1 MSQKKF
7 NILLIG
13 LKTMNTELIINQ
25 INNNRLNDISFRNI
39 SNFNYDF
46 KTSSYDLIIIDHHA
60 ISINK
65 NINELLESKDSET
78 PILIFNIDTDITTDT
93 LLSWPKVKGILSKDS
108 PIEHLIKSI
117 AVVIEHGLWLPR
129 QTLEQML
136 DYYRNH
142 KPSNDTR
149 LLPTQPLLT
158 RREKQILGLL
168 TEGKTNIEIAETLF
182 VAETTVKSHI
192 YNLYKK
198 IDVKCRKEAI
208 FKVKQLRPESML

>member
-46 KTSSYDLIIIDHHA
+46 KTSSYNLIIIDHHA

-208 FKVKQLRPESML
+208 FKVKQLRPESM

>member
-1 MSQKKF
+1 MSQKRF

-13 LKTMNTELIINQ
+13 LKNMNTELIINQ
-25 INNNRLNDISFRNI
+25 INKNGLNNISFRNI

-46 KTSSYDLIIIDHHA
+46 KSSSYNLIIIDHHA

-208 FKVKQLRPESML
+208 FKVKQLRPESM

>member
-7 NILLIG
+7 NLLLIG

-25 INNNRLNDISFRNI
+25 INNNRLNNISFRNI

-60 ISINK
+60 ISINE
-65 NINELLESKDSET
+65 NINKLLESKDSET

>member
-1 MSQKKF
+1 
-7 NILLIG
+7 
-13 LKTMNTELIINQ
+13 MNW
-25 INNNRLNDISFRNI
+25 S
-39 SNFNYDF
+39 
-46 KTSSYDLIIIDHHA
+46 HH
-60 ISINK
+60 
-65 NINELLESKDSET
+65 
-78 PILIFNIDTDITTDT
+78 
-93 LLSWPKVKGILSKDS
+93 
-108 PIEHLIKSI
+108 
-117 AVVIEHGLWLPR
+117 
-129 QTLEQML
+129 
-136 DYYRNH
+136 RNH

-208 FKVKQLRPESML
+208 FKVKQLRPESM

>member
-149 LLPTQPLLT
+149 LIPTQPLLT

-208 FKVKQLRPESML
+208 FKVKQLRPESM

>member
-7 NILLIG
+7 NLLLIG

-25 INNNRLNDISFRNI
+25 INNNRLNNISFRNI

-60 ISINK
+60 ISISE
-65 NINELLESKDSET
+65 NINKLLESKDSET

>member
-208 FKVKQLRPESML
+208 FKVKQLRPESM

>member
-158 RREKQILGLL
+158 REKS
-168 TEGKTNIEIAETLF
+168 KF
-182 VAETTVKSHI
+182 
-192 YNLYKK
+192 
-198 IDVKCRKEAI
+198 
-208 FKVKQLRPESML
+208 

>member
-7 NILLIG
+7 NLLLIG

-25 INNNRLNDISFRNI
+25 INNNRLNNISFRNI

-60 ISINK
+60 ISINE
-65 NINELLESKDSET
+65 NINKLLESKDSET

-142 KPSNDTR
+142 KPSNDTQ

-208 FKVKQLRPESML
+208 FKVKQLRPESM

>member
-1 MSQKKF
+1 
-7 NILLIG
+7 
-13 LKTMNTELIINQ
+13 MNTELIINQ

-136 DYYRNH
+136 DYYRNY

-208 FKVKQLRPESML
+208 FKVKQLRPESM

>member
-1 MSQKKF
+1 
-7 NILLIG
+7 
-13 LKTMNTELIINQ
+13 MNTELIINQ
-25 INNNRLNDISFRNI
+25 INNNRLNNISFRNI

-60 ISINK
+60 ISINE
-65 NINELLESKDSET
+65 NINKLLESKDSET

-208 FKVKQLRPESML
+208 LKVKQLRPKSML

>member
-1 MSQKKF
+1 
-7 NILLIG
+7 
-13 LKTMNTELIINQ
+13 MNTELIINQ

-149 LLPTQPLLT
+149 LLPNQPLLT

-208 FKVKQLRPESML
+208 FKVKQLRPESM

>member
-142 KPSNDTR
+142 KPSNDTQ

-208 FKVKQLRPESML
+208 FKVKQLRPESM

>member
-208 FKVKQLRPESML
+208 YKVKQLRPESM

>member
-25 INNNRLNDISFRNI
+25 INNNRLNNISFRNI
-39 SNFNYDF
+39 SNLNYDF

-60 ISINK
+60 ISINE
-65 NINELLESKDSET
+65 NINKLLESKDSET

-117 AVVIEHGLWLPR
+117 TVVIEHGLWLPR

-142 KPSNDTR
+142 KPSNDTQ

>member
-7 NILLIG
+7 NLLLIG

-208 FKVKQLRPESML
+208 FKVKQLRPESM

>member
-7 NILLIG
+7 NLLLIG

-25 INNNRLNDISFRNI
+25 INNNRLNNISFRNI

-60 ISINK
+60 ISINE
-65 NINELLESKDSET
+65 NINKLLESKDSET

-208 FKVKQLRPESML
+208 FKVKQLRPESM

>member
-117 AVVIEHGLWLPR
+117 AVVIDHGLWLPR

-208 FKVKQLRPESML
+208 FKVKQLRPESM

>member
-1 MSQKKF
+1 MSQKNF

-208 FKVKQLRPESML
+208 FKVKQLRPESM

>member
-1 MSQKKF
+1 
-7 NILLIG
+7 
-13 LKTMNTELIINQ
+13 MNTELIINQ

-39 SNFNYDF
+39 SNFNYNF

-208 FKVKQLRPESML
+208 FKVKQLRPESM

>member
-1 MSQKKF
+1 MSQKRF

-13 LKTMNTELIINQ
+13 LKNMNTELIINQ
-25 INNNRLNDISFRNI
+25 INKNGLNNISFRNI

-46 KTSSYDLIIIDHHA
+46 KSSSYNLIIIDHHA
-60 ISINK
+60 ISINE
-65 NINELLESKDSET
+65 NIDKLLKSKDSDT
-78 PILIFNIDTDITTDT
+78 PILIFNIDTDITADT
-93 LLSWPKVKGILSKDS
+93 LLSWPRVKGVLSKDS

-208 FKVKQLRPESML
+208 FKVKQLRPESM

>member
-7 NILLIG
+7 NLLLIG

-25 INNNRLNDISFRNI
+25 INNNRLNNISFRNI
-39 SNFNYDF
+39 SNFNYDL

-60 ISINK
+60 ISINE
-65 NINELLESKDSET
+65 NINKLLESKDSEA

-142 KPSNDTR
+142 KPSNDTQ

>member
-1 MSQKKF
+1 
-7 NILLIG
+7 
-13 LKTMNTELIINQ
+13 MNTELIINQ

-208 FKVKQLRPESML
+208 FKVKQLRPESM

>member
-46 KTSSYDLIIIDHHA
+46 KTSSYDLIIIDHHT

-208 FKVKQLRPESML
+208 FKVKQLRPESM

>member
-46 KTSSYDLIIIDHHA
+46 KTSSYNFIIIDHHA

-208 FKVKQLRPESML
+208 FKVKQLRPESM

>member
-1 MSQKKF
+1 MSQKRF

-13 LKTMNTELIINQ
+13 LKNMNTELIINQ
-25 INNNRLNDISFRNI
+25 INKNGLNNISFRNI

-208 FKVKQLRPESML
+208 FKVKQLRPESM

>member
-7 NILLIG
+7 NLLLIG

-25 INNNRLNDISFRNI
+25 INNNRLNNISFRNI

-60 ISINK
+60 ISINE
-65 NINELLESKDSET
+65 NINKLLESKDSET

-208 FKVKQLRPESML
+208 YKVKQLRPESM

>member
-7 NILLIG
+7 NLLLIG

-25 INNNRLNDISFRNI
+25 INNNRLNNISFRNI
-39 SNFNYDF
+39 STFNYDF

-60 ISINK
+60 ISINE
-65 NINELLESKDSET
+65 NINKLLESKDSET

-208 FKVKQLRPESML
+208 FKVKQLRPESIL

>member
-25 INNNRLNDISFRNI
+25 INNNRLNNISFRNI
-39 SNFNYDF
+39 SNLNYDF

-60 ISINK
+60 ISINE
-65 NINELLESKDSET
+65 NINKLLESKDSET

-142 KPSNDTR
+142 KPSNDTQ

>member
-7 NILLIG
+7 NLLLIG

-25 INNNRLNDISFRNI
+25 INNNRLNNISFRNI

-60 ISINK
+60 ISINE
-65 NINELLESKDSET
+65 NINKLLESKDSET

-117 AVVIEHGLWLPR
+117 TVVIEHGLWLPR

-142 KPSNDTR
+142 KPSNDTQ

-208 FKVKQLRPESML
+208 FKVKQLRPESM